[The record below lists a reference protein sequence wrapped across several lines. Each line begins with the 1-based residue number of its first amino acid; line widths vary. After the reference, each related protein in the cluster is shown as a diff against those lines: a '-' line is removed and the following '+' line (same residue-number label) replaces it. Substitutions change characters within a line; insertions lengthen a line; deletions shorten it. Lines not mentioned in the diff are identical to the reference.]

1 MLLNKRLRPQIDE
14 VLWIPDIPAC
24 FKKTRTLFLRAPVC
38 QRGLFEA
45 EVDRQFFRAHKLV
58 ARVFHV
64 SSVDCRICL
73 REVVSEGKINP

>member
-1 MLLNKRLRPQIDE
+1 
-14 VLWIPDIPAC
+14 
-24 FKKTRTLFLRAPVC
+24 
-38 QRGLFEA
+38 
-45 EVDRQFFRAHKLV
+45 LV